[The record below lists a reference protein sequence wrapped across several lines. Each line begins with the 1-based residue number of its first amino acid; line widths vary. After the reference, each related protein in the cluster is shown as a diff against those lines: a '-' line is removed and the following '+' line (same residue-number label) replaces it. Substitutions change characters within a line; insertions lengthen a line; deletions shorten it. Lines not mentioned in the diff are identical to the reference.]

1 MSEIRS
7 VSNGYIVN
15 YNGNEYIASTLAQ
28 AAAIIGEPFPAP
40 EFSSTIYEEGCSAV
54 ILRNVRS
61 FVRQGE
67 RINAIKELR
76 NCFTPRLGLREAKEI
91 LDTFFND

>member
-15 YNGNEYIASTLAQ
+15 YNGEEYIASTLAQ
-28 AAAIIGEPFPAP
+28 AAVIIGEYFPTP
-40 EFSSTIYEEGCSAV
+40 EISSTVYAEGQSAM

-61 FVRQGE
+61 FARQGE
-67 RINAIKELR
+67 KINAIKELR
-76 NCFTPRLGLREAKEI
+76 NCFTPRLGLCEAKEMV
-91 LDTFFND
+91 DTFFYD